1 MTTRS
6 HFIATRSVSPLM
18 LASLVLLAGC
28 SQDKFSDLREF
39 MANTGST
46 AQPALEPLPEV
57 KPQTT
62 YTYEP
67 GDSPDPFQ
75 PRSLKQAKGGGA
87 FQPDLNRPK
96 GPLEQFPLDGLRMV
110 GTISKDNQKFALVRT
125 PVSTLYRV
133 KKGDYMG
140 LNFGLVIGISDA
152 SIELRE
158 TVQDG
163 VGDWT
168 ETKATLDLQEQTL

>member
-1 MTTRS
+1 MTRSRFITTRS
-6 HFIATRSVSPLM
+6 VLPPL
-18 LASLVLLAGC
+18 LASLVLLTGC
-28 SQDKFSDLREF
+28 SQDQYSDLREF
-39 MANTGST
+39 MANTGSS

-57 KPQTT
+57 KPQITFI
-62 YTYEP
+62 YEP

-75 PRSLKQAKGGGA
+75 PRSLKQAKAGGA

-110 GTISKDNQKFALVRT
+110 GTISKDNQQFALVRT
-125 PVSTLYRV
+125 PVNTLFRV

-140 LNFGLVIGISDA
+140 LNFGLVIGISDV

-168 ETKATLDLQEQTL
+168 ETKATLDLQE

>member
-1 MTTRS
+1 MTRS
-6 HFIATRSVSPLM
+6 RFIVTHSVSPLL
-18 LASLVLLAGC
+18 LACLVLLTGC
-28 SQDKFSDLREF
+28 SQDQYSDLREF
-39 MANTGST
+39 MATTGST
-46 AQPALEPLPEV
+46 VQPALEPLPEV

-62 YTYEP
+62 FIYEP
-67 GDSPDPFQ
+67 DDSPDPFQ
-75 PRSLKQAKGGGA
+75 PRSLKQAKGGGE

-110 GTISKDNQKFALVRT
+110 GTISKDNQQFTLVRT
-125 PVSTLYRV
+125 PVNTLFRV
-133 KKGDYMG
+133 KKGDYLG
-140 LNFGLVIGISDA
+140 LNFGLVIGISDV

-168 ETKATLDLQEQTL
+168 ETKATLDLQE

>member
-1 MTTRS
+1 MTRSRFITTRS
-6 HFIATRSVSPLM
+6 VMPPLLAT
-18 LASLVLLAGC
+18 LVLLTGC
-28 SQDKFSDLREF
+28 SQDQYSDLREF

-62 YTYEP
+62 FTYEP
-67 GDSPDPFQ
+67 GDSQDPFQ
-75 PRSLKQAKGGGA
+75 PRSLKQAKAGGA

-110 GTISKDNQKFALVRT
+110 GTISKDSQKYALVRS
-125 PVSTLYRV
+125 PVNTLFRV

-140 LNFGLVIGISDA
+140 LNFGLVIGISDV

-168 ETKATLDLQEQTL
+168 ETKATLDLQE

>member
-1 MTTRS
+1 MTRS
-6 HFIATRSVSPLM
+6 CFLTSRSVLPPL
-18 LASLVLLAGC
+18 LVSLFLLVGC
-28 SQDKFSDLREF
+28 SQDQYSDLREF

-62 YTYEP
+62 FTYEP

-75 PRSLKQAKGGGA
+75 PRSLKQAKAGGA

-110 GTISKDNQKFALVRT
+110 GTISKDSQKFALVRT
-125 PVSTLYRV
+125 PENALYRV

-140 LNFGLVIGISDA
+140 LNFGLVIGISDV

-168 ETKATLDLQEQTL
+168 ETKATLDLQE

>member
-1 MTTRS
+1 MTQSRFITTRS
-6 HFIATRSVSPLM
+6 VLPPL
-18 LASLVLLAGC
+18 LASLVLLTGC
-28 SQDKFSDLREF
+28 SQDQYSDLREF

-62 YTYEP
+62 FTYEP
-67 GDSPDPFQ
+67 GDNPDPFQ
-75 PRSLKQAKGGGA
+75 PRSLKQAKAGGA

-110 GTISKDNQKFALVRT
+110 GTIGKNSQKFALVQT
-125 PVSTLYRV
+125 PENTLFRV

-140 LNFGLVIGISDA
+140 LNFGLVIGISDV

-168 ETKATLDLQEQTL
+168 ETKATLDLQE

>member
-1 MTTRS
+1 MTRS
-6 HFIATRSVSPLM
+6 CFITSRSVSSLL

-28 SQDKFSDLREF
+28 SQDQYSDLREF

-62 YTYEP
+62 FTYDP

-110 GTISKDNQKFALVRT
+110 GTISMNKQLFALVQT
-125 PVSTLYRV
+125 PLGTLYRV
-133 KKGDYMG
+133 TKGNHMG
-140 LNFGLVIGISDA
+140 LNFGLVIGISDV

-168 ETKATLDLQEQTL
+168 ESKATLDLQE

>member
-1 MTTRS
+1 MTRS
-6 HFIATRSVSPLM
+6 RFIASRSVLPL
-18 LASLVLLAGC
+18 LLVSLFLLAGC
-28 SQDKFSDLREF
+28 SQDQYSDLREF

-62 YTYEP
+62 FTYDP

-75 PRSLKQAKGGGA
+75 PRSLKQAKAGGA

-110 GTISKDNQKFALVRT
+110 GTISKDNQQFALVRT
-125 PVSTLYRV
+125 PVNTLFRV

-140 LNFGLVIGISDA
+140 LNFGLVIGISDV

-168 ETKATLDLQEQTL
+168 ETKATLDLQE